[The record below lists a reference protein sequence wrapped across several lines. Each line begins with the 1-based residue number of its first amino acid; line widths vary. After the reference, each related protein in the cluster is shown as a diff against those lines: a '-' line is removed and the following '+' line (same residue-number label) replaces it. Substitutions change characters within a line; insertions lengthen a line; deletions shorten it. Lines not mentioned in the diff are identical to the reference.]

1 MPLRPEPVVSSATV
15 REYVQRWLV
24 RAKSTLAAKTLA
36 NYRQILTL
44 YILPTLGERTLKGLT
59 WADVKGLLNEKQ
71 QGGLSVNTTRLIRA
85 VVSTVLTDAADDN
98 LIAVNPLMGQ
108 KRKRRASQAAVKVYP
123 MNWDQ
128 KQAFEAKLIEMEG
141 DGALTPSYVML
152 LELSLMTGL
161 RPSEARALH
170 PGDIDFHG
178 RRLRVERAADLE
190 GKTKETKTG
199 ETRWVDLS
207 DGLWAEL
214 KTYVT
219 LLRAED
225 VGRGKES
232 VWLLPSLTGT
242 LLDERHVVRRFHRV
256 LEAAGLPSFR
266 AYDLRHTYASVAVV
280 GGGAVALCGSA
291 IRPYE
296 ANDHLEILRAMDS
309 ERAGSP
315 GERPRR

>member
-1 MPLRPEPVVSSATV
+1 MC
-15 REYVQRWLV
+15 
-24 RAKSTLAAKTLA
+24 
-36 NYRQILTL
+36 
-44 YILPTLGERTLKGLT
+44 
-59 WADVKGLLNEKQ
+59 KGLLNEKQ

-108 KRKRRASQAAVKVYP
+108 KRKRRATQAAVKVYP
-123 MNWDQ
+123 MNWEQ

-141 DGALTPSYVML
+141 VGALTPSYVML
-152 LELSLMTGL
+152 LKLSLITGL

-214 KTYVT
+214 KSYVT

-232 VWLLPSLTGT
+232 VWLFPSLTGT
-242 LLDERHVVRRFHRV
+242 LLDERHVVRAFHRV

-266 AYDLRHTYASVAVV
+266 VYDLRHTYASLLLSAGVPLLYVAQQLGHTKPTTTLKYYARWIPSGQAHRVNV
-280 GGGAVALCGSA
+280 LDVDTVMTPASLRR
-291 IRPYE
+291 IRLFHQTRL
-296 ANDHLEILRAMDS
+296 NC
-309 ERAGSP
+309 
-315 GERPRR
+315 